1 MYINTF
7 KRKWKIG
14 NVNQISIVYKTI
26 CSLIKCQLDREH
38 KLIFSFPIY
47 IEDKKLLS
55 LGKSSVRRLLT
66 IWTNI
71 SICSNDKDVIDDEGS
86 RTRFVD
92 LSDDDD
98 DLIKVFDEGTDGVKF
113 S

>member
-1 MYINTF
+1 MNML
-7 KRKWKIG
+7 KWTGKIG
-14 NVNQISIVYKTI
+14 DVNQISIVYKTI
-26 CSLIKCQLDREH
+26 CSLIKCQLDRER
-38 KLIFSFPIY
+38 KLILSIY

-71 SICSNDKDVIDDEGS
+71 SICSNDKDVIDDDEGS

-92 LSDDDD
+92 LSSSDDD